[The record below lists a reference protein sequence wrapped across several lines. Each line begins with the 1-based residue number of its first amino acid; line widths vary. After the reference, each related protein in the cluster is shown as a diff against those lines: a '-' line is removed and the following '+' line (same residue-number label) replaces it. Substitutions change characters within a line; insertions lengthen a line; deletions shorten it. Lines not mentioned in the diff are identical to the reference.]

1 MKHILYLLLATITIN
16 LQAQETTKIQPK
28 IMVIPFAKKGES
40 LRTVLESDGLQRVA
54 ATKAKEGFDSRG
66 INTIDLR
73 AKLKQVSNTEVLAE
87 DANND
92 LKSQLISLSGADIY
106 VEVEATK
113 KAHYK
118 GNTATVILTAYD
130 AFTGQSFS
138 NKVATSPSFRTENY
152 GKLVEKAIVSIIE
165 DFINT
170 IQEKFDDVVANGR
183 SLVVDISIS
192 ETADYDFDLELN
204 DGSFLSEAVEDWIE
218 ENAYKNYY
226 HIQGTTGHKMIFD
239 DVKVP
244 LTDPKNGKP
253 FRINRF
259 ANKIKRF
266 FKKLDIEADRT
277 VQGGNI
283 VIVLQ

>member
-1 MKHILYLLLATITIN
+1 MKHFLYLLLATITIN
-16 LQAQETTKIQPK
+16 LQAQETARIQPK

-40 LRTVLESDGLQRVA
+40 LRTVLESDGVQRVA
-54 ATKAKEGFDSRG
+54 AAKTKEGFDSRG

-106 VEVEATK
+106 VEVEAEK
-113 KAHYK
+113 KPHYK
-118 GNTATVILTAYD
+118 GNSATVIMTAYD

-152 GKLVEKAIVSIIE
+152 GKLVEKAIESIIE

-170 IQEKFDDVVANGR
+170 IQVKFDDIVENGR

-192 ETADYDFDLELN
+192 ETADYDFDLELD

-226 HIQGTTGHKMIFD
+226 HIQGTTGYKMIFD

-244 LTDPKNGKP
+244 LTNPKNGKP

-259 ANKIKRF
+259 ANRIKRF